1 MRSRSKSVRRRK
13 SKSRNSKRSRSLVRI
28 KISPK
33 HKGQLQ
39 KFGYSSND
47 PVEVRHKA
55 LRKAVKYYGRGNVV
69 KKLNAICIFNKRNPA
84 LRNKFCGD
92 KKYVQSLE

>member
-1 MRSRSKSVRRRK
+1 MRSRSKSVRRR
-13 SKSRNSKRSRSLVRI
+13 RSKRSRSLVRI

-33 HKGQLQ
+33 RKGQLQ
-39 KFGYSSND
+39 KFGYSSHD

-69 KKLNAICIFNKRNPA
+69 KKLNVICIFNKRNPS